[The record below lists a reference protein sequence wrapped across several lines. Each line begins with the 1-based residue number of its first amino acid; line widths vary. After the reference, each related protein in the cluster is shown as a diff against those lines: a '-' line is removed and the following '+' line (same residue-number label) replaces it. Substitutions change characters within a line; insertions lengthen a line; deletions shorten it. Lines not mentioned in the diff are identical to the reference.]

1 MILLRNFHLKA
12 NSASISTVK
21 YRNNACVFIYIN
33 ECLTNTEKARS
44 AGQCCLQVYLLW
56 CNRSLRDITISSFS
70 HWLGQVGGRLQPH
83 AQTLKIPPS
92 VGCPPPL
99 LLPYTKKL
107 SFSPFHFSQ
116 FHVPCPSPWLQ
127 TTYWKKCIS
136 NICQKFWLRSAF
148 SGAQSWPIWK
158 NSLELKSLIWYKT
171 VSSGITSKNYAPCTP
186 LFCQKCLF

>member
-1 MILLRNFHLKA
+1 MFKRNDIIDIIDMLFMILLRNFHLKA

-21 YRNNACVFIYIN
+21 YRNNDCVFICIN

-92 VGCPPPL
+92 VGCPPP
-99 LLPYTKKL
+99 
-107 SFSPFHFSQ
+107 PFAPLH
-116 FHVPCPSPWLQ
+116 
-127 TTYWKKCIS
+127 
-136 NICQKFWLRSAF
+136 QKIEFFPFPLF
-148 SGAQSWPIWK
+148 PISWPLPLPMIADHI
-158 NSLELKSLIWYKT
+158 LEKMYL
-171 VSSGITSKNYAPCTP
+171 
-186 LFCQKCLF
+186 